1 MIQKAMTNSWLFW
14 YLPQYLVN
22 PNFKKEIS
30 ATSIFLCFIELDN
43 ERDTFLYIGLYIGYL
58 WFNLIVSANL
68 QSIED

>member
-30 ATSIFLCFIELDN
+30 EK
-43 ERDTFLYIGLYIGYL
+43 
-58 WFNLIVSANL
+58 
-68 QSIED
+68 

>member
-30 ATSIFLCFIELDN
+30 EKIKVNANKSRILAEKHFTKSLKPRISN
-43 ERDTFLYIGLYIGYL
+43 ENYLLFSYI
-58 WFNLIVSANL
+58 
-68 QSIED
+68 